1 MLIEDNAIP
10 IINRLKL
17 LAATFIAMY
26 VMLYAGSW
34 IHESGHLVA
43 ALLTGGYF
51 TDFQVSFLI
60 GGIVRVFEGNLTI
73 VAMAGGLSQGAFY
86 LIFAKWEKTMVVP
99 YFMCVLYAIV
109 EVTLI
114 PYQSYYVV
122 YAVVTFIMSLVVVL
136 ATSLLLKERIAKRNG
151 YR

>member
-1 MLIEDNAIP
+1 MLIKDDAIP
-10 IINRLKL
+10 SINRLKL
-17 LAATFIAMY
+17 MAATLIAMY

-73 VAMAGGLSQGAFY
+73 VAMAGGLSQGTFY

-136 ATSLLLKERIAKRNG
+136 ATSLLLKERIAQRNG
-151 YR
+151 

>member
-1 MLIEDNAIP
+1 M
-10 IINRLKL
+10 
-17 LAATFIAMY
+17 
-26 VMLYAGSW
+26 
-34 IHESGHLVA
+34 
-43 ALLTGGYF
+43 
-51 TDFQVSFLI
+51 
-60 GGIVRVFEGNLTI
+60 FEGNLTI